1 MDEKLAEYGC
11 SVIPS
16 VVGGPHETFPV
27 PDLDRVTQSASGFL
41 HVG

>member
-1 MDEKLAEYGC
+1 MDGKLSEYDC

-16 VVGGPHETFPV
+16 VVGGAHEKFPV